1 MSSLKEYSEFLD
13 EIAEYQEDV
22 FDLQREEMY
31 DLIDRLEPVFGKHVY
46 QVVMGNESIFAGLS
60 LEDAIA
66 EYNFRCDPT
75 SVLF

>member
-1 MSSLKEYSEFLD
+1 MSALREYSEFLD

-31 DLIDRLEPVFGKHVY
+31 DLIDRLEPMFGKHVY
-46 QVVMGNESIFAGLS
+46 QVVMGNESVFAGLS
-60 LEDAIA
+60 LEDAVK

>member
-31 DLIDRLEPVFGKHVY
+31 DLIDRLEPMFGKHVY
-46 QVVMGNESIFAGLS
+46 QVVMGNEGIFAGLS

>member
-31 DLIDRLEPVFGKHVY
+31 DLIDRLEPMFGKHVY